1 MNNIKAAFG
10 QLFLLTITLW
20 HIIFLHYNNRRDKM
34 YNTRK
39 ISADLTWI
47 GASDRRLALFE
58 NVYPI
63 PLGISYNS
71 YLLNDEKTV
80 LLDTVDS
87 SVSKQFF
94 ENLQFAL
101 NGRTLD
107 YVIVNH
113 MEPDHCAE
121 IANLLKI
128 YPNAKIVCN
137 AQTKKMIGQFFAL
150 NLPEQQCILVK
161 EGDVLNTGKHT
172 LRFIMAPMV
181 HWPEVMVTYDETEKT
196 LFSADAFGTFG
207 ALNGNIFADEV
218 DFERDYLSEARRY
231 YTNIVGKYGPQVQAL
246 LNKASGLEIAR
257 ICPLHGFIWRD
268 NLAWFIEKYAKWAA
282 YEPEEKGVVITYGSI
297 YGNTQNAAEILAS
310 KLADKGVKNIKMFD
324 VSQTHASYIIANAF
338 QYSHLVFAAVTYNAG
353 IFVNMDN
360 LLRDITAHN
369 LQNRIIATIDNG
381 TWAAMAGKQMREE
394 LAKLKNCTF
403 IEPNISV
410 KSALTEAQLAEI
422 EQLAEQIK
430 NSL

>member
-1 MNNIKAAFG
+1 M
-10 QLFLLTITLW
+10 
-20 HIIFLHYNNRRDKM
+20 H
-34 YNTRK
+34 NTRQ

-63 PLGISYNS
+63 PQGVSYNS
-71 YLLNDEKTV
+71 YLLSDEKTI

-87 SVSKQFF
+87 AVSKQFF

-101 NGRTLD
+101 NGRDLD

-121 IANLLKI
+121 IANLLRV
-128 YPNAKIVCN
+128 YPEVKIVCN

-150 NLPEQQCILVK
+150 NLPEEQYVLVK
-161 EGDVLNTGKHT
+161 EGDILNTGHHT
-172 LRFIMAPMV
+172 LKFVMAPMV
-181 HWPEVMVTYDETEKT
+181 HWPEVMVTYDETDKT

-282 YEPEEKGVVITYGSI
+282 YESEEKGVLIAYGSI

-310 KLADKGVKNIKMFD
+310 KLADKGVENIKMFD
-324 VSQTHASYIIANAF
+324 VSQTHASYIIAEAF
-338 QYSHLVFAAVTYNAG
+338 KLSHLVFAAVTYNAG

-369 LQNRIIATIDNG
+369 LQNRTIATIDNG

-403 IEPNISV
+403 VEPNISI
-410 KSALTEAQLAEI
+410 KSALTEAQTAEI
-422 EQLAEQIK
+422 EQLSEQIK

>member
-1 MNNIKAAFG
+1 
-10 QLFLLTITLW
+10 
-20 HIIFLHYNNRRDKM
+20 M

-101 NGRTLD
+101 NGRALD

-128 YPNAKIVCN
+128 YPEVKIVCN

-150 NLPEQQCILVK
+150 NLPEQQYILVK

-218 DFERDYLSEARRY
+218 DFGRDYLSEARRY

-268 NLAWFIEKYAKWAA
+268 NLAWFIEKYAKWAV

-369 LQNRIIATIDNG
+369 LQNRTIATIDNG